1 MQEKKIYPFSLQSAA
16 VKPQAREAG
25 RRALAGCVPE
35 AALAFRQIFSFWGGS
50 MQTRVLLG
58 TVVFTSLF
66 TSQLFQ
72 PTLVTAGGTDNA
84 SYKVLAPIR
93 HGSLTVFPVVAAR
106 TYDTSEFITL
116 DEGLKSGDVV
126 VTEYGNLGGLV
137 RRPGGINPVYR
148 EGARVNTLVLVN
160 NSHQPLIL
168 LAGEIVTGG
177 KQDRVI
183 GKDRI
188 VPAES
193 DPIDLSVFCVEHGRW
208 VASSDKFGT
217 MSMNMAAPSV
227 RGSAMAS
234 QNQQM
239 VWDSVGKAKEAV
251 VAALPTPAPPA
262 VGGTTSYAKVM
273 DNEEIKK
280 QVDVIAK
287 PVEENYSSTIKQLR
301 DRHAVGVV
309 VAVNGQLVWADLFAS
324 TSLLEKYWP
333 KLVRS
338 YATEAVVSR
347 AKGATATEAGAQ
359 AFLDRLE
366 GRHETV
372 DREPGLYRHTEVT
385 GDGFK
390 AFELMSLLPKTDF
403 PVHIAKMVE

>member
-1 MQEKKIYPFSLQSAA
+1 
-16 VKPQAREAG
+16 
-25 RRALAGCVPE
+25 
-35 AALAFRQIFSFWGGS
+35 
-50 MQTRVLLG
+50 MQTRVLLFG
-58 TVVFTSLF
+58 TIVLGSLF
-66 TSQLFQ
+66 GSQLLN
-72 PTLVTAGGTDNA
+72 PSPVEAGDTFDSPG
-84 SYKVLAPIR
+84 YKVLAPIR
-93 HGSLTVFPVVAAR
+93 HGNLTVFPVVAAK

-116 DEGLKSGDVV
+116 DEGIKSGDVV
-126 VTEYGNLGGLV
+126 VTEYGNTGGMV
-137 RRPGGINPVYR
+137 RRPGGVAPYQS
-148 EGARVNTLVLVN
+148 ARVNTLELIN
-160 NSHQPLIL
+160 NSKRPLIL

-183 GKDRI
+183 GKDRL

-239 VWDSVGKAKEAV
+239 VWDSVGRAKEAV
-251 VAALPTPAPPA
+251 VAAAPAPA
-262 VGGTTSYAKVM
+262 AAEGSGTTSYAKVM
-273 DNEEIKK
+273 DNADIKQ
-280 QVDVIAK
+280 QVDEVAK

-309 VAVNGQLVWADLFAS
+309 VAVNGQFVWADLFAS

-347 AKGATATEAGAQ
+347 AKGATATESGAQ
-359 AFLDRLE
+359 TFLDHLD
-366 GRHETV
+366 GRHETI

-390 AFELMSLLPKTDF
+390 AFELTSLLPKTDF
-403 PVHIAKMVE
+403 PLHIAKMVE